1 MRLREISHDRWHPFF
16 SDFTHLHHGKR
27 VNVETMNE
35 GHLGVRSQVRDLPLV
50 GIMEA
55 DPEAGAGQWIEVLA
69 GDSPETEAT
78 CRIPCPAHVVLAE
91 EENGQAVALQIE
103 SAEGQVTMVRF
114 EPSCEGMPPG
124 FRVC

>member
-1 MRLREISHDRWHPFF
+1 MRLREISYDRWHPFF

-35 GHLGVRSQVRDLPLV
+35 GQLGVRTQVRALPLV
-50 GIMEA
+50 GIVEA
-55 DPEAGAGQWIEVLA
+55 HPEPGTDRWIEVLA
-69 GDSPETEAT
+69 GDSPETEAA

-114 EPSCEGMPPG
+114 EPPCEGMPPG
-124 FRVC
+124 FRVS